1 MNRLRFCVIILLG
14 LLSGCWFSQHNSM
27 GNGTNFAELLYSG
40 TFGNLDLQD
49 ASATWITDHTSL
61 EQFYTA
67 LSKHHVNGDNK
78 ALEIDFKKYGVLLLE
93 MGQKPTGGYSII
105 YEPSKSNIADRQA
118 VIHVTWNVP
127 QDGMVTTQALTSP
140 FLLIKVWRCDLNSI
154 IVLDQKEQTL
164 FELSIKSR
172 ADFIL
177 RDCVATKD
185 KILALSLR
193 G

>member
-27 GNGTNFAELLYSG
+27 GNGTNFAELLHSG

-78 ALEIDFKKYGVLLLE
+78 APEIDFKKYGVLLLE

-118 VIHVTWNVP
+118 VIRVTWNVP
-127 QDGMVTTQALTSP
+127 QDGMVVTQALTSP
-140 FLLIKVWRCDLNSI
+140 FLLLKVWRCNLDSI

-164 FELSIKSR
+164 FELPIP
-172 ADFIL
+172 
-177 RDCVATKD
+177 
-185 KILALSLR
+185 
-193 G
+193 